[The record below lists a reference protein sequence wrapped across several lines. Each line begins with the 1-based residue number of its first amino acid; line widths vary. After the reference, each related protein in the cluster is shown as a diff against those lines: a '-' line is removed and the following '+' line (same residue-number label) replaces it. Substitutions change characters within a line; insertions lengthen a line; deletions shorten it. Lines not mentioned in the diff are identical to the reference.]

1 METQRK
7 KKKTGRA
14 GRITEEATADE
25 TLQNPRV
32 EVNTCDTV
40 YFGSYWQEDI
50 NGDGVADRKD
60 DKTPIRWRILSQN
73 GDDAYVIADK
83 VLDCK
88 QYNEEYTAVTWETS
102 TLRTWL
108 NGEFLNSAFTAEE
121 QAVIVEQILVNA
133 DNEEND
139 TEGGNDTKDKVYL
152 PSIADMKNTAYGFSG
167 DLNFDD
173 QARLVKATAYAKKQG
188 VWTKVG
194 GMNSW
199 WWLRSPGESTD
210 SAAGVNY
217 YGSVITFG
225 DYVNSSSIGVRP
237 ALCLNLFSPFV
248 KQGEAVQISL
258 KSVSWD
264 LVELG
269 TYNGKPI
276 VWRVLNADGDD
287 VYLLSEKVLDERK
300 YTEEGKSV
308 TWKESTLRNWLNG
321 EFYEAA
327 FSETE
332 RAGIKKYKYEN
343 KDHPW
348 YGTEGGENTEDYVT
362 LLSLEDMVNQEYGFP
377 MDHYCEHQGRSAC
390 DQDGESWWW
399 WLRSPGKNITYA
411 AVVDYDGCVVD
422 TNDVN
427 NCALGVRPALHF
439 ERYSSSLK
447 KVGTVSSDGTVTGG
461 DNLLECTE
469 HSPEADAAVAA
480 SGEKEGKTEGSY
492 CSVCGK

>member
-7 KKKTGRA
+7 NKKTGRA
-14 GRITEEATADE
+14 GCITAVLLSAALTVTSCLGIPEKAKETTVDE
-25 TLQNPRV
+25 VLQNPRV

-60 DKTPIRWRILSQN
+60 DKTPIRWRILSQD

-83 VLDCK
+83 VLDVK
-88 QYNEEYTAVTWETS
+88 PYNEENTGVTWETS

-121 QAVIVEQILVNA
+121 QAVIAEQILANA
-133 DNEEND
+133 DNEEYD

-167 DLNFDD
+167 DLSFDD
-173 QARLVKATAYAKKQG
+173 QARLGKVTAYAKKQVLWERG
-188 VWTKVG
+188 EMVCE
-194 GMNSW
+194 MNRR
-199 WWLRSPGESTD
+199 WWLRSPGDSTD
-210 SAAGVNY
+210 SAAGVDF

-237 ALCLNLFSPFV
+237 ALHLNLSSPLV
-248 KQGEAVQISL
+248 KQGEAVQTSL

-276 VWRVLNADGDD
+276 VWRVLKADGDD
-287 VYLLSEKVLDERK
+287 VYLLSEKVLEKMK
-300 YTEEGKSV
+300 YNEKYKPV

-321 EFYEAA
+321 EFYKAA

-332 RAGIKKYKYEN
+332 KAGIKKYMYEN
-343 KDHPW
+343 KDAPW

-377 MDHYCEHQGRSAC
+377 ADYYCRHQGRIAC
-390 DQDGESWWW
+390 DQDGEGNWW
-399 WLRSPGKNITYA
+399 WLRSPGNNA
-411 AVVDYDGCVVD
+411 DDVVSVNYNGYVFVYGACVD
-422 TNDVN
+422 CNQ
-427 NCALGVRPALHF
+427 GVRPALHF
-439 ERYSSSLK
+439 ECSSSSLK

-461 DNLLECTE
+461 DNL
-469 HSPEADAAVAA
+469 PE
-480 SGEKEGKTEGSY
+480 
-492 CSVCGK
+492 